1 MLMALSQP
9 ACIKKMF
16 LEVLTFE
23 SRFAVEMRLK
33 MHQEMIFLEVSKEI
47 SSRFI
52 DIFCVVL
59 ETIPCR
65 LPMCSPILMTKNL
78 N

>member
-33 MHQEMIFLEVSKEI
+33 MHQEMIFLEV
-47 SSRFI
+47 
-52 DIFCVVL
+52 
-59 ETIPCR
+59 
-65 LPMCSPILMTKNL
+65 ILRNFFKVYQYFL
-78 N
+78 CGP

>member
-23 SRFAVEMRLK
+23 SRFAAEMRLK
-33 MHQEMIFLEVSKEI
+33 MHQEMIFLEVI
-47 SSRFI
+47 
-52 DIFCVVL
+52 
-59 ETIPCR
+59 
-65 LPMCSPILMTKNL
+65 
-78 N
+78 